1 MQTHTFKSCLL
12 GEAPELHNLPTLVKI
27 LEELDSSYLIFIRQ
41 NFNTH
46 PIINKIIDTNIE
58 DQLLKIKSDYHL
70 NNIIAHY
77 KNSNVR

>member
-58 DQLLKIKSDYHL
+58 DQLLKIQSDYHL